1 MRVQETMDPLGVV
14 VDAVDAS
21 KLKTWGQTSS
31 MSVLGVHGNLVDGMG
46 YGGVEGVDEAVNCDG
61 EGSGIFSPPPT
72 KLRWNR
78 REDSQEANHA
88 TSPFHC
94 RPDLNIKV
102 VLWTGDITC
111 LKVDAIVNSTNET
124 MNERNPVSDAIMA
137 KAGPG
142 LLDEIRREI
151 KVCRTGEVVVTEGHN
166 LPARYILHTVGPKY
180 NIKYQTAA
188 ENTLHLCYR
197 NVLQKVQELQL
208 TSVALCVI
216 NSVQRNYPPEE
227 GAHIALRTTRRFL
240 EQWSGALLS
249 TVVFVVDS
257 LDLGIYRL
265 LLPLYFPRNP
275 IEEENGRRHLPIDI
289 GGPDGEPQ
297 IPDRQIRIIDNPQ
310 NSHNSDV
317 CEESVDLSSWSSS
330 QLDVSLNV
338 GDHAFSQM
346 QGDLDQQRLLGGSHG
361 QGDPLGDIIL
371 KEMQNKERY
380 ERLLRRAK
388 MEDLSEVS
396 GIGCLYQSGV
406 DRLGRPVIVFVGKW
420 FRFGE
425 INLEKALLYLI
436 YLLDPIVKSDYV
448 IAYFHTLTSSSNHPS
463 LTWLR
468 DVYNVLPY
476 KYKKNLKAF
485 YIVHPTFWTKMMTWW
500 FTTFM
505 APAIK
510 QKVQSLDGVEYLYTK
525 MAPDQLEVPMYIIEY
540 DMSINGIG
548 YVRSQ

>member
-1 MRVQETMDPLGVV
+1 MMVQESMDPLGL
-14 VDAVDAS
+14 AVEIIDPS
-21 KLKTWGQTSS
+21 KLMTWGQTSS
-31 MSVLGVHGNLVDGMG
+31 MTVLPEFLGLVDGKDCDVMKKG
-46 YGGVEGVDEAVNCDG
+46 QECRGVVYP
-61 EGSGIFSPPPT
+61 PPPT
-72 KLRWNR
+72 KSRWNWR
-78 REDSQEANHA
+78 DDNGTQEANHA
-88 TSPFHC
+88 TPPFRC
-94 RPDLNIKV
+94 RPDLNSKV
-102 VLWTGDITC
+102 VLWSGDITT
-111 LKVDAIVNSTNET
+111 LKVDAIVNSTNESL
-124 MNERNPVSDAIMA
+124 NERNPVSDSIMM

-142 LLDEIRREI
+142 LQEEIRKEV
-151 KVCRTGEVVVTEGHN
+151 KGCGTGEVVVTRGYN
-166 LPARYILHTVGPKY
+166 LPTQYILHTVGPKY

-188 ENTLHLCYR
+188 ENTLYLCYR
-197 NVLQKVQELQL
+197 NVLQKVQELHL
-208 TSVALCVI
+208 TSVAMCAI
-216 NSVQRNYPPEE
+216 NSILRNYPPEE
-227 GAHIALRTTRRFL
+227 GAHIALRTTRRYL

-257 LDLGIYRL
+257 SDMNIYRL

-275 IEEENGRRHLPIDI
+275 SEEENGRRHLPVEI
-289 GGPDGEPQ
+289 GGPDGEPL

-310 NSHNSDV
+310 NSHHSDV

-406 DRLGRPVIVFVGKW
+406 DVLGRPVIVFIGKW

-448 IAYFHTLTSSSNHPS
+448 IAYFHTLTSSANHPS

-485 YIVHPTFWTKMMTWW
+485 YIIHPTFWTKMMTWW

-510 QKVQSLDGVEYLYTK
+510 QKVQSLDGVEYLYSK
-525 MAPDQLEVPMYIIEY
+525 ILPDQLEIPMYIIEY
-540 DMSINGIG
+540 DMTINGIG
-548 YVRSQ
+548 YARSN